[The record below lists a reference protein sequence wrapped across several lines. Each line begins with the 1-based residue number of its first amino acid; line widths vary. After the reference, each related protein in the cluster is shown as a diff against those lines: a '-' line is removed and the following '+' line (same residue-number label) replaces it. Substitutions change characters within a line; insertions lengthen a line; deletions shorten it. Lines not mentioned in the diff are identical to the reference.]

1 MTFSRL
7 SDLQLDT
14 LRELSNI
21 GMGHAATAL
30 SQLLRRG
37 ISLHVP
43 NLTVTDISEVP
54 TLLGGAEMV
63 VAGVTLDVLGEAR
76 GNILLIFPR
85 ESAERLLGALVGQTG
100 LDPLETPLGAST
112 LCEVGNIL
120 ASAYLTALGQM
131 LQMVLIPSVPRMA
144 LDMAGAV
151 VDAVLIELSQSGDLA
166 LMLETE
172 FHDNEG
178 GPEPIRGHFFLLP
191 DPETLHVILKTVGED
206 L

>member
-1 MTFSRL
+1 MTFSSL
-7 SDLQLDT
+7 DALQLDT

-43 NLTVTDISEVP
+43 NLTVTDIAEVP
-54 TLLGGAEMV
+54 TLLGGAEKV

-76 GNILLIFPR
+76 GNILLIFPQQ
-85 ESAERLLGALVGQTG
+85 SAERLLGALIGTETTE
-100 LDPLETPLGAST
+100 PLESQLGAST

-131 LQMVLIPSVPRMA
+131 MKMVLIPSVPRMA

-151 VDAVLIELSQSGDLA
+151 ADTVLIELSQSGDRA

-172 FHDNEG
+172 FHDNQTG
-178 GPEPIRGHFFLLP
+178 HDPIRGHFFLLP
-191 DPETLHVILKTVGED
+191 DPETLHVILKTVGGEQ
-206 L
+206 

>member
-7 SDLQLDT
+7 DELQLDT

-37 ISLHVP
+37 IALRVP
-43 NLTVTDISEVP
+43 NLTVTDIAEVP
-54 TLLGGAEMV
+54 ELLGGAEKV
-63 VAGVTLDVLGEAR
+63 VAGVTLDVLGGAR

-85 ESAERLLGALVGQTG
+85 ESAERLLNDLIGVQTA
-100 LDPLETPLGAST
+100 DPLESQLGAST

-120 ASAYLTALGQM
+120 ASAYLSALGQM

-151 VDAVLIELSQSGDLA
+151 VDTVLIELSQSGDQA

-172 FHDNEG
+172 FHDNQAG
-178 GPEPIRGHFFLLP
+178 SEPIRGHFFLLP
-191 DPETLHVILKTVGED
+191 DPATLHVILKTVGGD
-206 L
+206 R